1 MAEVFEPKDMVGYL
15 FKNDKEL
22 ENSPD
27 YGGHCSIKGEGY
39 YISAWL
45 NKNEKGTHMRLVFKS
60 KNKPDLPIL
69 LEDIP
74 F

>member
-1 MAEVFEPKDMVGYL
+1 MAEVFEPKNMVGYL
-15 FKNDKEL
+15 FKNDMDV
-22 ENSPD
+22 SPD
-27 YGGHCSIKGEGY
+27 YGGHCTISGKQY

-45 NKNEKGTHMRLVFKS
+45 NKTEKGIHMRLVFRPKS
-60 KNKPDLPIL
+60 KNQLPIE